1 MYKKI
6 LFAGVLAVAGFVT
19 LTAFGAKT
27 LAEQKTEID
36 TAVKAKLEAL
46 RADKT
51 AECDA
56 RVEAEAQ
63 TRFET
68 AQAAKATEEAAAPV
82 KGGKPI
88 KKKGTAKGPK
98 IDPLP
103 AASKPG
109 PDPKSDEGKAN
120 TRMNGGN
127 GKADEEKANTRM
139 NGDKGKAE
147 EDKAKRRMGGG
158 GR

>member
-1 MYKKI
+1 MHKKI

-27 LAEQKTEID
+27 LAEQKAEID

-56 RVEAEAQ
+56 RVETEAQ
-63 TRFET
+63 TRFEA
-68 AQAAKATEEAAAPV
+68 AQAAKATEEAVAPV
-82 KGGKPI
+82 KGGKP

-98 IDPLP
+98 VDPLP

-139 NGDKGKAE
+139 NSGNGKAE